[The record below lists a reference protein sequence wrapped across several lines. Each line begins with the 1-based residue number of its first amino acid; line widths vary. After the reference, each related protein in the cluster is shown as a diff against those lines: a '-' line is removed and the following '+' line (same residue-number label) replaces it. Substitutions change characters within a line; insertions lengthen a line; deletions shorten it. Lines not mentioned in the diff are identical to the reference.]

1 MFRFKMVYDMY
12 SRYQAVV
19 TSLPLS
25 GIDDKNLNMKN
36 L

>member
-12 SRYQAVV
+12 ARYQAVV

-25 GIDDKNLNMKN
+25 GSDDKKS
-36 L
+36 